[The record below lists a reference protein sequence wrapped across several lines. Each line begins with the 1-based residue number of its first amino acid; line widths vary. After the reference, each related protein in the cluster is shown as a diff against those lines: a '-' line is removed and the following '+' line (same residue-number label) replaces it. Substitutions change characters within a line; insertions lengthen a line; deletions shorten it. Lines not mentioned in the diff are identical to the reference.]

1 MGYRSDVGFACDP
14 IIKQVVETMSEWDS
28 EFKELLEY
36 GEDLAD
42 GHDQGRYRW
51 ESVKW
56 YESFPDVQIIENIMV
71 MCDNCD
77 IHGLAYDSYG
87 FIRIGEELDDLEMK
101 GDTCAFDLYINR
113 SLDI

>member
-1 MGYRSDVGFACDP
+1 M
-14 IIKQVVETMSEWDS
+14 IETVAEWDK
-28 EFKELLEY
+28 EFKELLDD

-56 YESFPDVQIIENIMV
+56 YESYPDVSVVQNIMV
-71 MCDNCD
+71 MCDSCD
-77 IHGLAYDSYG
+77 INGLAYDSYG
-87 FIRIGEELDDLEMK
+87 FIRIGEELEDLEVR